1 MTDAEIVNEVTT
13 NTPAEAT
20 LVSSLEIPDD
30 LPADPSD
37 IEIPSKGERKFQNI
51 RLMRERL
58 VNWGRFLDQTI
69 DFRGGDVLIT
79 GVNTSGKSIILD
91 SVKMG
96 YIMDSKFNLAAS
108 KASGKKKSDRT
119 VLSYIH
125 GDRRAESKS
134 EGILRPNMIV
144 SYIILE
150 YYNPETDR
158 SMVIGQCF
166 ESANMEHLSDVLF
179 YYDDATLED
188 FKITRVN
195 DKGKDEYVPFA
206 EVLLKGTPFSEYR
219 DRSGEPYYTRDNKKK
234 NKILSSRLGFKCDIT
249 ELRRVVSAISAFSVN
264 DLSGAGGV
272 SGFCQKYI
280 LPEKELKC
288 ISALV
293 GLNKELADVQ
303 DQMKGF
309 EVKRDKMRNVINTIE
324 AYKKADVENRT
335 YALIIKHHEIEGLDK
350 EIGRLTDEVKAFEH
364 KIGLFAKEIPELE
377 KARDIAVKK
386 YYDAINNDAYR
397 SFESLEKSCED
408 AVNDA
413 SEKLRR
419 LGAEKVEL
427 KQLSDKL
434 AKDLRWFVDIADD
447 KDLRRIVEIIT
458 DESNDM
464 SEPAMKSVQ
473 KLDTLKRPVL
483 DDLRSQEAEERREKE
498 ICEKE
503 HAEVVQN
510 LIKLNNGEIQFI
522 NGKSGGKDVDMAHI
536 RMLLCEEIFK
546 RRNER
551 VEIRIFAEL
560 IEELKEANTW
570 RKAVESYLGASRFS
584 LIVLDQSKLNV
595 ALDVF
600 RELKKETSAK
610 YRGIERCRIVY
621 TDLVRNKASE
631 TVKEGSAASLLV
643 TKSKDARLYANYLL
657 NHVHLCKDYKELK
670 EHADEGGLMSNG
682 ASSKGCTEGSIYL
695 VDNYCLGASAL
706 EMQRIECEREEYALK
721 NRIREL
727 DKQIDEVRAKIRSL
741 EDVSLRIDDYNFRAP
756 TEYKQSEKDREV
768 AIKKL
773 DSVRNDPDFV
783 KVMQAKTIP
792 EQNKKEAERKLE
804 EAKQKRSQA
813 EQRKSGTQAR
823 LEEKAE
829 LLERAKKQYSDFSE
843 KNPDV
848 AEGIKAKY
856 AEAVRSKEGISEEH
870 GIELSQACE
879 DARIEMQQMQ
889 SDFAATYP
897 DYKGVIGDTSIAIYN
912 KGIYDLETGDITNC
926 LDKIE
931 ALRNEMNRR
940 YREDYIKELADY
952 FKGAYRYIRNFN
964 KNLEAPFGKDRYELV
979 LKPKEEFAP
988 VFDECKRYTDGL
1000 LAESESRDEAFL
1012 EYVKDMVEK
1021 ITNKE
1026 MSEEDYADYR
1036 KYFDI
1041 RLNIY
1046 QFDGGKEIKYDFQ
1059 VKWASASGGEMNT
1072 PLIILLAASLLPLYE
1087 KGSARLILLDEAF
1100 PDISDDRVRPLM
1112 DFLKS
1117 NNFQTIYCTHNGAGV
1132 LGMYV
1137 DTLIG
1142 CYPVSDKPYS
1152 YVEQM
1157 HDYREDD

>member
-1 MTDAEIVNEVTT
+1 MTDAELLNEMNADTPVVNA
-13 NTPAEAT
+13 PAS
-20 LVSSLEIPDD
+20 VLEMPDD
-30 LPADPSD
+30 LPVDPST
-37 IEIPSKGERKFQNI
+37 IEIQTKKKRFPNI

-58 VNWGRFLDQTI
+58 VCWGRFLDQTI
-69 DFRGGDVLIT
+69 DFKGGDVLIT
-79 GVNTSGKSIILD
+79 GVNTSGKSIMLD
-91 SVKMG
+91 SIKMG
-96 YIMDSKFNLAAS
+96 YIMDSKFNLAAN

-134 EGILRPNMIV
+134 EGVLRPDMV
-144 SYIILE
+144 ESYILLE
-150 YYNPETDR
+150 YYNPETDKT
-158 SMVIGQCF
+158 MIIGQCF

-179 YYDDATLED
+179 YYDDAVLED
-188 FKITRVN
+188 FTLTRIN
-195 DKGKDEYVPFA
+195 DKGKKEYVPFA
-206 EVLLKGTPFSEYR
+206 DVLLKGTPFSEYR

-249 ELRRVVSAISAFSVN
+249 ELRRVVSAISAFSVS

-309 EVKRDKMRNVINTIE
+309 EVKRDKMRNVINAIE
-324 AYKKADVENRT
+324 SYKKADVENRT
-335 YALIIKHHEIEGLDK
+335 YALIIKHHEIEGLNR
-350 EIGRLTDEVKAFEH
+350 EIVRLTDEVKAFEH
-364 KIGLFAKEIPELE
+364 KIGLLAKEIPALE

-397 SFESLEKSCED
+397 SFESLEKSCVEAVED
-408 AVNDA
+408 ASA
-413 SEKLRR
+413 KLRR
-419 LGAEKVEL
+419 LGAEKEDL

-434 AKDLRWFVDIADD
+434 AKDLRWFVDMAED
-447 KDLRRIVEIIT
+447 KELRRVAEIMT
-458 DESNDM
+458 DENNDM
-464 SEPAMKSVQ
+464 SEPATKSIQ

-483 DDLRSQEAEERREKE
+483 DDLRAQEAEARLERDV
-498 ICEKE
+498 CQKE

-510 LIKLNNGEIQFI
+510 LIKLQNGELRFV
-522 NGKSGGKDVDMAHI
+522 NGKSGGKDIDMAQM
-536 RMLLCEEIFK
+536 RQLLSEEIFK

-560 IEELKEANTW
+560 IEELKEASTW
-570 RKAVESYLGASRFS
+570 RKAVESYLGANRFS

-621 TDLVRNKASE
+621 TDLVRSKTSE
-631 TVKEGSAASLLV
+631 AVNEGSAAALLV

-670 EHADEGGLMSNG
+670 EHAAEGGLMSNG

-706 EMQRIECEREEYALK
+706 QMQRIECEREECALK

-727 DKQIDEVRAKIRSL
+727 DKQIDGIRSRISLL
-741 EDVSLRIDDYNFRAP
+741 ENVSFRIDDYNFRAP
-756 TEYKQSEKDREV
+756 TEYKQGEKERED
-768 AIKKL
+768 AIRKL

-783 KVMQAKTIP
+783 KAMQAKTIP
-792 EQNKKEAERKLE
+792 EQNKKDAEMRLE
-804 EAKQKRSQA
+804 EAMDRKSQA
-813 EQRKSGTQAR
+813 EQRKSGTEAR
-823 LEEKAE
+823 LEEKTG
-829 LLERAKKQYSDFSE
+829 LLERARKQYDDFRE

-848 AEGIKAKY
+848 AEGIKSKY
-856 AEAVRSKEGISEEH
+856 VAVIRSKEGISEER
-870 GIELSQACE
+870 GIELAQACG
-879 DARIEMQQMQ
+879 DAKIEMQQVQ
-889 SDFAATYP
+889 SDFSAAYP
-897 DYKGVIGDTSIAIYN
+897 EYKGIIGDTAIAIYN
-912 KGIYDLETGDITNC
+912 KGIYDLENGDITNC

-952 FKGAYRYIRNFN
+952 FKSAYRYIRNFN
-964 KNLEAPFGKDRYELV
+964 KNLDAPFGKDRYELV
-979 LKPKEEFAP
+979 LKPKDEYAP
-988 VFDECKRYTDGL
+988 VFNECKRYSEGL
-1000 LAESESRDEAFL
+1000 LADTESRDEDFL
-1012 EYVKDMVEK
+1012 EYVRDMVEK

-1059 VKWASASGGEMNT
+1059 MKWGSASGGEMNT

-1100 PDISDDRVRPLM
+1100 PDISDDRIRPLM

-1142 CYPVSDKPYS
+1142 CYPVSDMPYS

-1157 HDYREDD
+1157 HEYRNED